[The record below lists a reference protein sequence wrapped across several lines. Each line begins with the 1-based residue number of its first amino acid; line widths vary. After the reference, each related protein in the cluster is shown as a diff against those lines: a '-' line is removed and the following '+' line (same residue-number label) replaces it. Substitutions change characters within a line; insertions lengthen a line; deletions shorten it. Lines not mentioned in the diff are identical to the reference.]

1 LIHFYKRGR
10 MSDLPPLD
18 SVSDMMD
25 VSEEEDLLE
34 VVYPRNPIADM
45 MDLDSQKFIE
55 TNHLSPLECIPNEL
69 LALILKRLSIT
80 DVKSIRLCNS
90 YMLRRAR
97 HIEKIAFRVW
107 KYAGKFTVEMLR
119 LFSDQV
125 YHVKGISIGEA
136 LTGSAKAVD
145 DSIAYLLKN
154 HPEFDCI
161 KLVGSALTDKG
172 LQHLLSHPIIEMVYI
187 IRADFTGDQLNPA
200 IKHSQTLKKMG
211 FMSCKKLTSSGII
224 RILEWSGANLTS
236 LDLSYLDV
244 TFSKPLPFSLIHLEE
259 LDLSNCNS
267 MTDNSVVNMLNVV
280 GEKLFKFNISNTEI
294 GLDCTEMSG
303 LKVRFPSLLQLSV
316 LFNVTIREHDLFS
329 FLNRVGASLKR
340 LDTMGSNL
348 DREGIGKRHPTINI
362 VLPVLSSNC

>member
-1 LIHFYKRGR
+1 

-200 IKHSQTLKKMG
+200 IKHSQTLK
-211 FMSCKKLTSSGII
+211 
-224 RILEWSGANLTS
+224 A
-236 LDLSYLDV
+236 
-244 TFSKPLPFSLIHLEE
+244 
-259 LDLSNCNS
+259 
-267 MTDNSVVNMLNVV
+267 
-280 GEKLFKFNISNTEI
+280 
-294 GLDCTEMSG
+294 SG

-348 DREGIGKRHPTINI
+348 DREGIGKRHPTINV